1 MMEQF
6 YVTKKKYDWIVKHD
20 GEEFGLTKDRET
32 AIETA
37 RVRANAVIAHGG
49 EAEVFVANVVG
60 MWDRVDIS
68 G

>member
-1 MMEQF
+1 MEKF

-20 GEEFGLTKDRET
+20 DEEFGLTEERED
-32 AIETA
+32 AIATA
-37 RVRANAVIAHGG
+37 RARANAVLAGGG

-60 MWDRVDIS
+60 MWDKVDLN